1 MAVDDDDDDD
11 ASAKNVCVMRETLNR
26 TVSNNAAA

>member
-1 MAVDDDDDDD
+1 MAVDDDDDD
-11 ASAKNVCVMRETLNR
+11 ASVKHVCVMRETLNR